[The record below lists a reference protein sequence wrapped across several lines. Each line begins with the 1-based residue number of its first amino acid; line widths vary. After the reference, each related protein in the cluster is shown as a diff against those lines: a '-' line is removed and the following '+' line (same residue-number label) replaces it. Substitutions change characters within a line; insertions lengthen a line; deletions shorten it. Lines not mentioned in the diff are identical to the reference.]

1 LNKHGKQELLKHP
14 NFVHIIKKYQ
24 QKIVDE
30 LLFIDCIP
38 DILEIKKPEYFD
50 LFEKYLEK
58 YPEKIEEI
66 QSYAF
71 WQELCQNP
79 YAIHIIE
86 KNLHKIPNNYWGAIA
101 KNENA
106 IHLIEKNLD
115 KLNCIGFNSKFQR
128 SYVCWDNLSE
138 NPAAISFLKKNVDKI
153 SWEFLMKNPN
163 AIQIYEDYPEKI
175 EEIQSYAFWQELCQN
190 PYAIHIIEKNL
201 HKIPD
206 HGWAALVK
214 NENAIHLI
222 EKNLDKLDYIGL
234 NSLYQRTYVCWERL
248 SENPAAISF
257 LKKNIDKIRWEH
269 LIKNP
274 NAIQIYED
282 YPEKMWNYLW
292 YLDYENIS
300 VDMPIFE
307 LDYDAIEKRCSIYK
321 EELIAIAL
329 HPSRIEKY
337 LNQGIPFKDLDNYI

>member
-1 LNKHGKQELLKHP
+1 MNNSESVFDFYKLKKVVNPEKLDWSKIVRSTNTNAIYFIEKHIELLKGDYILEYLSNNPFAAEILSRHPEKIVWNHFVKNPNAIHIIDKYFDLCFQSLNKCGKQELLKHP
-14 NFVHIIKKYQ
+14 NFVHLIKKYQ

-58 YPEKIEEI
+58 YPEKIEIIQEI

-71 WQELCQNP
+71 W
-79 YAIHIIE
+79 
-86 KNLHKIPNNYWGAIA
+86 
-101 KNENA
+101 
-106 IHLIEKNLD
+106 
-115 KLNCIGFNSKFQR
+115 R
-128 SYVCWDNLSE
+128 
-138 NPAAISFLKKNVDKI
+138 
-153 SWEFLMKNPN
+153 
-163 AIQIYEDYPEKI
+163 
-175 EEIQSYAFWQELCQN
+175 ELCQN

-222 EKNLDKLDYIGL
+222 EKNLDKLNYIGL
-234 NSLYQRTYVCWERL
+234 NSLYQRSYVCWERL

-282 YPEKMWNYLW
+282 HPEQMRNHLSYI
-292 YLDYENIS
+292 DFENIS
-300 VDMPIFE
+300 VNSPIFE
-307 LDYDAIEKRCSIYK
+307 IDYDAIEKRCHIYK
-321 EELIAIAL
+321 EELMQVAL
-329 HPSRIEKY
+329 HPSRIEYY
-337 LNQGIPFKDLDNYI
+337 LSQGISVEELDNYI

>member
-1 LNKHGKQELLKHP
+1 MNNSESVFDFYKLKKVVNPEKLDWSKIVRSTNSNAIYFIEKHIELLKCHYLLEYLSRNPFAAEMLSRHPEKIVWNDFVKNPNAIHIIDKHFDLCFQSLNKCGKQELLKHP
-14 NFVHIIKKYQ
+14 NFVHLIKKYQ

-66 QSYAF
+66 QLYDS
-71 WQELCQNP
+71 WRELC
-79 YAIHIIE
+79 E
-86 KNLHKIPNNYWGAIA
+86 
-101 KNENA
+101 
-106 IHLIEKNLD
+106 
-115 KLNCIGFNSKFQR
+115 
-128 SYVCWDNLSE
+128 
-138 NPAAISFLKKNVDKI
+138 
-153 SWEFLMKNPN
+153 
-163 AIQIYEDYPEKI
+163 
-175 EEIQSYAFWQELCQN
+175 N

-206 HGWAALVK
+206 YGWAALVK

-222 EKNLDKLDYIGL
+222 EKNLDKLNYIGL

-282 YPEKMWNYLW
+282 YPEKMRGHLSYI
-292 YLDYENIS
+292 DFQNIS
-300 VDMPIFE
+300 VDSPIFE
-307 LDYDAIEKRCSIYK
+307 IDYDAISKRCHIYK
-321 EELIAIAL
+321 EELMQVAL
-329 HPSRIEKY
+329 HPSRIEQY
-337 LNQGIPFKDLDNYI
+337 LAQGISVEELDNYI

>member
-1 LNKHGKQELLKHP
+1 MNSPESIYDFYKLKRVIEPKKIGWHKVVRCKNTIPFIEKHIEILEQVCLEQLSLNPFAAEMLSRHPEKIIWNEFVKNPNAVHIIDKYFDLCFQSLNKRGKQELLKHP
-14 NFVHIIKKYQ
+14 NFVHLIKKYQ

-86 KNLHKIPNNYWGAIA
+86 KNLHKIPHHGWAA
-101 KNENA
+101 LVTNENA

-115 KLNCIGFNSKFQR
+115 KLN
-128 SYVCWDNLSE
+128 
-138 NPAAISFLKKNVDKI
+138 
-153 SWEFLMKNPN
+153 
-163 AIQIYEDYPEKI
+163 
-175 EEIQSYAFWQELCQN
+175 
-190 PYAIHIIEKNL
+190 
-201 HKIPD
+201 
-206 HGWAALVK
+206 
-214 NENAIHLI
+214 
-222 EKNLDKLDYIGL
+222 YIGL
-234 NSLYQRTYVCWERL
+234 NSLYQRSYVCWERL

-282 YPEKMWNYLW
+282 YPEKMGGHLSYI
-292 YLDYENIS
+292 DFETIS
-300 VDMPIFE
+300 VDSPIFE
-307 LDYDAIEKRCSIYK
+307 IDYHAIAKRCAIYK
-321 EELIAIAL
+321 EELMQVAL
-329 HPSRIEKY
+329 HPSRIEHY
-337 LNQGIPFKDLDNYI
+337 LSQGISADELDNYI

>member
-1 LNKHGKQELLKHP
+1 MNSPESIYDFYKLKRVIEPKNIGWHKVVRCKNTIPFIEKHIEILKQDCLNQLSLNPFAAEMLSRHPEKIIWNEFVKNPNAVHIIDKYFDLCFQSLNKHGKQQLLKHP
-14 NFVHIIKKYQ
+14 NFVHLIKKYQ

-30 LLFIDCIP
+30 LLFMDCIP

-66 QSYAF
+66 Q
-71 WQELCQNP
+71 
-79 YAIHIIE
+79 
-86 KNLHKIPNNYWGAIA
+86 
-101 KNENA
+101 
-106 IHLIEKNLD
+106 
-115 KLNCIGFNSKFQR
+115 
-128 SYVCWDNLSE
+128 
-138 NPAAISFLKKNVDKI
+138 
-153 SWEFLMKNPN
+153 
-163 AIQIYEDYPEKI
+163 
-175 EEIQSYAFWQELCQN
+175 EIQSYAFWQELCQN

-257 LKKNIDKIRWEH
+257 LKKNIDKIRWEF
-269 LIKNP
+269 LMKNP

-292 YLDYENIS
+292 YLDYENMS

-307 LDYDAIEKRCSIYK
+307 LDYDAIKKRCNIYK
-321 EELIAIAL
+321 EELMQITL
-329 HPSRIEKY
+329 HPSRIIK
-337 LNQGIPFKDLDNYI
+337 LLDMGISIEELDNCM

>member
-1 LNKHGKQELLKHP
+1 MNSPESIYDFYKLKRVIEPKNMGWHKIVRCKNTIPFIEKHIEILKQDCLNQLSLNPFAAEMLSRHPEKIVWNDFVKNPNAIHIIDKYFDLCFQSLNKNGKQELLKHP
-14 NFVHIIKKYQ
+14 NFVHLIKKYQ

-71 WQELCQNP
+71 WQKLCENP

-86 KNLHKIPNNYWGAIA
+86 
-101 KNENA
+101 E
-106 IHLIEKNLD
+106 
-115 KLNCIGFNSKFQR
+115 
-128 SYVCWDNLSE
+128 
-138 NPAAISFLKKNVDKI
+138 
-153 SWEFLMKNPN
+153 
-163 AIQIYEDYPEKI
+163 
-175 EEIQSYAFWQELCQN
+175 
-190 PYAIHIIEKNL
+190 NL

-206 HGWAALVK
+206 HGWSALVK

-222 EKNLDKLDYIGL
+222 EKNLDKLNYIGL
-234 NSLYQRTYVCWERL
+234 NSLYQRSYVCWERL

-282 YPEKMWNYLW
+282 YPEKMGGHLSYI
-292 YLDYENIS
+292 DFETIS
-300 VDMPIFE
+300 VDSPIFE
-307 LDYDAIEKRCSIYK
+307 IDYHAIAKRCAIYK
-321 EELIAIAL
+321 EELMQVAL
-329 HPSRIEKY
+329 HPSRIEYY
-337 LNQGIPFKDLDNYI
+337 LSQGISADELDNYI

>member
-1 LNKHGKQELLKHP
+1 MNNSESVFDFYKLKKVVNPEKLDWSKIVRSTNTNAIYFIEKHIELLKGDYILEYLSRNPFAAEMLSRHPEKIVWNDFVKNPNAIHIIDKHFDLCFQSLNKCGKQELLKHP
-14 NFVHIIKKYQ
+14 NFVHLIKKYQ

-66 QSYAF
+66 QLYDS
-71 WQELCQNP
+71 WRELC
-79 YAIHIIE
+79 E
-86 KNLHKIPNNYWGAIA
+86 
-101 KNENA
+101 
-106 IHLIEKNLD
+106 
-115 KLNCIGFNSKFQR
+115 
-128 SYVCWDNLSE
+128 
-138 NPAAISFLKKNVDKI
+138 
-153 SWEFLMKNPN
+153 
-163 AIQIYEDYPEKI
+163 
-175 EEIQSYAFWQELCQN
+175 N

-206 HGWAALVK
+206 YGWAALVK

-222 EKNLDKLDYIGL
+222 EKNLDKLNYIGL

-282 YPEKMWNYLW
+282 YPEKMRGHLSYI
-292 YLDYENIS
+292 DFQNIS
-300 VDMPIFE
+300 VDSPIFE
-307 LDYDAIEKRCSIYK
+307 IDYDAISKRCHIYK
-321 EELIAIAL
+321 EELMQVAL
-329 HPSRIEKY
+329 HPSRIEQY
-337 LNQGIPFKDLDNYI
+337 LAQGISVEELDNYI

>member
-1 LNKHGKQELLKHP
+1 MNNKAESIYDFYKLKQVIKPENIYWYKIVRCKNAIPFIEKHIEILKQDCLKQLSLNPFAAEMLSRHPEKIIWNEFVKNPNAVHIIDKYFDLCFQSLNKHGKQELLKHP
-14 NFVHIIKKYQ
+14 NFVHLIEKYQ
-24 QKIVDE
+24 QKMVDE

-58 YPEKIEEI
+58 HPEKIEEI
-66 QSYAF
+66 KNTPLSSF
-71 WQELCQNP
+71 WLYLCQNP

-86 KNLHKIPNNYWGAIA
+86 ENLHKIPNNYWGAIA

-138 NPAAISFLKKNVDKI
+138 NPAAISL
-153 SWEFLMKNPN
+153 
-163 AIQIYEDYPEKI
+163 
-175 EEIQSYAFWQELCQN
+175 
-190 PYAIHIIEKNL
+190 
-201 HKIPD
+201 
-206 HGWAALVK
+206 
-214 NENAIHLI
+214 
-222 EKNLDKLDYIGL
+222 
-234 NSLYQRTYVCWERL
+234 
-248 SENPAAISF
+248 
-257 LKKNIDKIRWEH
+257 LKKNIHRISWGH
-269 LIKNP
+269 LTKNP

-282 YPEKMWNYLW
+282 YPEKMWDYLCHMN
-292 YLDYENIS
+292 YENFS
-300 VDMPIFE
+300 VTAPLFE

-329 HPSRIEKY
+329 HPSRIEEY
-337 LNQGIPFKDLDNYI
+337 LKQGIPLDELDNYI

>member
-1 LNKHGKQELLKHP
+1 MLSRHPEKIIWNEFVKNPNAVHIIDKYFDLCFQSLNKHGKQELLKHP

-58 YPEKIEEI
+58 YPEKIVEI

-79 YAIHIIE
+79 YAIH
-86 KNLHKIPNNYWGAIA
+86 
-101 KNENA
+101 
-106 IHLIEKNLD
+106 
-115 KLNCIGFNSKFQR
+115 
-128 SYVCWDNLSE
+128 V
-138 NPAAISFLKKNVDKI
+138 
-153 SWEFLMKNPN
+153 
-163 AIQIYEDYPEKI
+163 I
-175 EEIQSYAFWQELCQN
+175 EE
-190 PYAIHIIEKNL
+190 NL

-206 HGWAALVK
+206 HGWSALVK

-222 EKNLDKLDYIGL
+222 EKNLDKLNYIGL
-234 NSLYQRTYVCWERL
+234 NSLYQRSYVCWERL

-282 YPEKMWNYLW
+282 YPEKMGGHLSYI
-292 YLDYENIS
+292 DFETIS
-300 VDMPIFE
+300 VDSPIFE
-307 LDYDAIEKRCSIYK
+307 IDYDAIRNRCSVYK
-321 EELIAIAL
+321 EELMQVAL
-329 HPSRIEKY
+329 HPSRIEYY
-337 LNQGIPFKDLDNYI
+337 LSQGISADELDNYI